1 MKNLVVYSFS
11 LLLLL
16 TVTHTN
22 TEGKCIPSKRNMH
35 ERYLFM
41 KQTGYPHGRKGYII
55 DHITPLCAGGIDK
68 VYNMQW
74 QTVEESYEKDI
85 KERAF
90 CHRLWNE

>member
-1 MKNLVVYSFS
+1 
-11 LLLLL
+11 
-16 TVTHTN
+16 
-22 TEGKCIPSKRNMH
+22 
-35 ERYLFM
+35 M